1 MYLLSS
7 PRPRLVADVSAEKDA
22 VAATAPD
29 ASPRADLDLDLD
41 LDFRPPVAAMARAR
55 RPPRVGLRMKP
66 SVQPRCRTRFTSAFS
81 PPAPAPP
88 KSLSES
94 CLFLSRGIDH
104 RCCVSTFASKPPEL
118 GA

>member
-7 PRPRLVADVSAEKDA
+7 PRPRLVAEVSAEKDA
-22 VAATAPD
+22 DAAAAPA
-29 ASPRADLDLDLD
+29 ASPRVDLDLDLD
-41 LDFRPPVAAMARAR
+41 LDFRPPVAAIARAR

-81 PPAPAPP
+81 PPPPP